1 MPKGFEDYFSELQ
14 VNMVGVCLEY
24 VNHKA
29 NDIYI
34 YCSYESSVYVFNVFF
49 KIKNNVYRK
58 HQLNNISNEFDTSIA
73 KQEALLDVGI
83 KNLEELHNKCK
94 EFNRDMPTEMKLH
107 YNVQSN
113 KLNGRYRYDL
123 VYSNDEL
130 LHPNDIFNEWFE
142 EVKKEIEK

>member
-1 MPKGFEDYFSELQ
+1 
-14 VNMVGVCLEY
+14 
-24 VNHKA
+24 
-29 NDIYI
+29 
-34 YCSYESSVYVFNVFF
+34 
-49 KIKNNVYRK
+49 
-58 HQLNNISNEFDTSIA
+58 
-73 KQEALLDVGI
+73 
-83 KNLEELHNKCK
+83 
-94 EFNRDMPTEMKLH
+94 MPTEMKLH